1 MINEDKEYKRIIMHC
16 DLKVNNFFSQHKN
29 SFDLA
34 KKCII
39 WPINA
44 LIH

>member
-1 MINEDKEYKRIIMHC
+1 MEINEYKRIIMHC
-16 DLKVNNFFSQHKN
+16 DLKVNNFLSQRKN
-29 SFDLA
+29 SLDLA

-39 WPINA
+39 WLIKA

>member
-1 MINEDKEYKRIIMHC
+1 MEINEYKGIIMHC
-16 DLKVNNFFSQHKN
+16 NLKVNNFLSQRKN
-29 SFDLA
+29 SLDLV

-39 WPINA
+39 WLIKA